1 MRKPSAVA
9 LIAATALLLAVSV
22 ADARV
27 LAKGSSS
34 GDYAIAQVSV
44 TDSHP
49 GVMQVKVT
57 SVPNQSALVTW
68 DMVCSHGLSAGSKMG
83 QFTARTPIVRT
94 MAKPMAHPTSC
105 IISASAQIQ
114 GASGGVVRVFILD

>member
-27 LAKGSSS
+27 LAKG
-34 GDYAIAQVSV
+34 YAIAQVSV